1 MKPWPYSIK
10 HLRFRQKLILSYI
23 AVVLVPLLLLGLY
36 SYYQSLELLQK
47 QAIQG
52 VRETAGTV
60 AGGINNNMIRY
71 ERIFDSIVLN
81 PEIQRFFG
89 RTYTD
94 LTELSSDLKKNV
106 DPFFTMVTH
115 LNKDVSQVTVFT
127 KNDIP
132 EYGNYIQSFDRVR
145 EAVWYDQVS
154 KQKKTFWYYR
164 SGEFAAVKKFPNI
177 YVNED
182 TTLLYLK
189 LDPTHLLDTTNIG
202 NADHYGFVVS
212 DSNHNIILEKAIPDA
227 AQRGIK
233 PQELITE
240 TDGFFVKDGVSY
252 IVLTQSIPIPG
263 WTLHCYIPAK
273 QLSVD
278 ATSIIKATIVVVA
291 VCTLILFGL
300 IWMFSRTLLYR
311 IQLLHRWAKQVEL
324 GDLRVSVVSDDYR
337 DEIGEL
343 TRRFGKMLQR
353 INELIN
359 ETYKNKI
366 TQKELQLKA
375 LQSQINPHF
384 LYNSLSIIN
393 WKAVQIGARDI
404 SHFVTTLSR
413 FYRTALNRG
422 ESLTSIRD
430 EITNTQSYVEIQS
443 IMHDYEF
450 EIVYEIDEIIL
461 PYATVN
467 LTLQPL
473 VENAILHGI
482 DMKADGKG
490 RLIIRGKWN
499 NGTIEFSVE
508 DNGPGIDEVLQ
519 KQLLSMPSKGYGLK
533 NVHERIQITFGEP
546 YGLQIVSEK
555 GEGTIMKLIIPAKEY
570 E

>member
-1 MKPWPYSIK
+1 
-10 HLRFRQKLILSYI
+10 
-23 AVVLVPLLLLGLY
+23 VLVPLLLLGFY

-60 AGGINNNMIRY
+60 AGGINDNMVRY

-89 RTYTD
+89 GTYTD

-127 KNDIP
+127 KNSIP
-132 EYGNYIQSFDRVR
+132 EYGNYIQSFDKAR
-145 EAVWYDQVS
+145 EALWYEQAS
-154 KQKKTFWYYR
+154 RQKKTFWYYR

-177 YVNED
+177 YVHED

-189 LDPTHLLDTTNIG
+189 LDTAHLLDTTTIG

-212 DSNHNIILEKAIPDA
+212 DRDHNIILEKPIPDA
-227 AQRGIK
+227 AKRGITS
-233 PQELITE
+233 QELIRETE
-240 TDGFFVKDGVSY
+240 GIFVKDGVSY
-252 IVLTQSIPIPG
+252 MVLTQSIPIPG
-263 WTLHCYIPAK
+263 WTLFCYIPAK

-278 ATSIIKATIVVVA
+278 ATSIIKATVIVVA
-291 VCTLILFGL
+291 VCTLILLVL
-300 IWMFSRTLLYR
+300 IWIFSRSLLYR

-324 GDLRVSVVSDDYR
+324 GDLSVTLVIDDHR

-343 TRRFGKMLQR
+343 SRRFGKMLQR

-366 TQKELQLKA
+366 TQKELQLIA

-393 WKAVQIGARDI
+393 WKSLQIGARDI
-404 SHFVTTLSR
+404 SHFVTTLSK

-443 IMHDYEF
+443 VMHDYEF
-450 EIVYEIDEIIL
+450 EITYEIDETIL

-473 VENAILHGI
+473 VENAIIHGI
-482 DMKADGKG
+482 DMKAEGKAH
-490 RLIIRGKWN
+490 LIIRGKWD
-499 NGTIEFSVE
+499 NGAIEFSVE
-508 DNGPGIDEVLQ
+508 DNGPGIDEDLQ

-533 NVHERIQITFGEP
+533 NVHERIQITFGEQ
-546 YGLQIVSEK
+546 YGIQIFSEK
-555 GEGTIMKLIIPAKEY
+555 GRGTVMKLIIPVKAY

>member
-1 MKPWPYSIK
+1 MKPWK
-10 HLRFRQKLILSYI
+10 HSFKNLRFRQKLILSYMV
-23 AVVLVPLLLLGLY
+23 VVLVPLLLLGLY

-52 VRETAGTV
+52 ARETAATV
-60 AGGINNNMIRY
+60 AGGINDNMVRY

-81 PEIQRFFG
+81 PEVQRFFG
-89 RTYTD
+89 RSYTD

-127 KNDIP
+127 KSGIP
-132 EYGNYIQSFDRVR
+132 EYGNTIQSFDKALQ
-145 EAVWYDQVS
+145 AVWYEQAS
-154 KQKKTFWYYR
+154 RQKKTFWYYR
-164 SGEFAAVKKFPNI
+164 QGEFAAVKKFPNI
-177 YVNED
+177 YVHED
-182 TTLLYLK
+182 TALLYLK
-189 LDPTHLLDTTNIG
+189 LDPSHLLDTTTIG
-202 NADHYGFVVS
+202 NAEHYGFVLS
-212 DSNHNIILEKAIPDA
+212 DHNQNMILEKAMPNA
-227 AQRGIK
+227 AQSGIT
-233 PQELITE
+233 PQELIRQK
-240 TDGFFVKDGVSY
+240 DGFFSKDGVSY
-252 IVLTQSIPIPG
+252 IVLTQNIPIPD
-263 WTLHCYIPAK
+263 WTLHYYIPAK

-291 VCTLILFGL
+291 VCTFILFVL
-300 IWMFSRTLLYR
+300 IWLFSRTLLYR

-324 GDLRVSVVSDDYR
+324 GDLRVSAVSDDHR

-353 INELIN
+353 INELID
-359 ETYKNKI
+359 ETYKSKI

-393 WKAVQIGARDI
+393 WKSVEIGARDI
-404 SHFVTTLSR
+404 SHFVTTLSK

-430 EITNTQSYVEIQS
+430 EITNTQSYIQIQS
-443 IMHDYEF
+443 VMHDYEF
-450 EIVYEIDEIIL
+450 DIIYEIDETIL
-461 PYATVN
+461 PYSTVN

-473 VENAILHGI
+473 VENAIIHGI
-482 DMKADGKG
+482 DMKTEGKAE
-490 RLIIRGKWN
+490 LIIRGKRN
-499 NGTIEFSVE
+499 NGDIEFSVE
-508 DNGPGIDEVLQ
+508 DNGPGIDEELQ
-519 KQLLSMPSKGYGLK
+519 KELLSRPSKGYGLK
-533 NVHERIQITFGEP
+533 NVHERIQITFGEQ
-546 YGLQIVSEK
+546 YGIQIFSEK
-555 GEGTIMKLIIPAKEY
+555 GRGTVMKLVIPIRAY